1 MSVERK
7 KIQKKFLQR
16 IRGLRHDLKEFG
28 KMRYKRQLKN
38 LVVTVLS
45 RLLCHLSALRLKP
58 KVWLMKIKVT

>member
-1 MSVERK
+1 MPVERK
-7 KIQKKFLQR
+7 KIQKKFLQKV
-16 IRGLRHDLKEFG
+16 RGLCHDLKEFG

-58 KVWLMKIKVT
+58 KVWIMKVKVT